1 MKRPN
6 GCSKSRQ
13 MRREE
18 AIERQVE
25 RDKLTPEQQLELL
38 DRRLG
43 KDDGAMKERVRL
55 MKQAVANNQKTRTK
69 IKKNSKTKK
78 RKPEYEYY

>member
-13 MRREE
+13 TRREE
-18 AIERQVE
+18 AVERQEE
-25 RDKLTPEQQLELL
+25 RDKLTPEQQIEVL

-43 KDDGAMKERVRL
+43 KDDGAIKERVRL
-55 MKQAVANNQKTRTK
+55 MKQAVVNNQKTRTK
-69 IKKNSKTKK
+69 SKKNSKNKK